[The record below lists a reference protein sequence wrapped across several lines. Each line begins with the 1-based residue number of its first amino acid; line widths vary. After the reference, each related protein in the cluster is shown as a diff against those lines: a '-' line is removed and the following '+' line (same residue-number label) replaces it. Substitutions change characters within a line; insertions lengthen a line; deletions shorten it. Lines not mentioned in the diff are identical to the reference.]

1 MESDTLFFD
10 EKEVCKM
17 YCVKLFFSWFIESQY
32 MKIMKMWLKV
42 DVYEN
47 LSDGVCQFFF
57 EVKEGYKVFC
67 VKILTLF

>member
-1 MESDTLFFD
+1 
-10 EKEVCKM
+10 
-17 YCVKLFFSWFIESQY
+17 

-57 EVKEGYKVFC
+57 EMKEGYKFFC
-67 VKILTLF
+67 VKILILF